1 MELSNAFPITKY
13 LYYLSN
19 YFILIEGATGMKKL
33 FSIGLVLFFVAGC
46 GTSAQDKRNNY
57 DACLIE
63 EEVRYKQQMKDQYP
77 NLSNATLQDFADQ
90 QDFPSWCVD
99 LLK

>member
-1 MELSNAFPITKY
+1 
-13 LYYLSN
+13 
-19 YFILIEGATGMKKL
+19 MKKL

-63 EEVRYKQQMKDQYP
+63 MEKQLWEEVGGQSTYISENNYRKGQVEAALKGR
-77 NLSNATLQDFADQ
+77 
-90 QDFPSWCVD
+90 CVKF
-99 LLK
+99 LK

>member
-1 MELSNAFPITKY
+1 
-13 LYYLSN
+13 
-19 YFILIEGATGMKKL
+19 MKKIAL
-33 FSIGLVLFFVAGC
+33 IGLVLFLITGC
-46 GTSAQDKRNNY
+46 GTSAQEKRNNY

-63 EEVRYKQQMKDQYP
+63 KETVWKQQMRDQYP
-77 NLSNATLQDFADQ
+77 DWNNTDIQKSADQ

>member
-1 MELSNAFPITKY
+1 
-13 LYYLSN
+13 
-19 YFILIEGATGMKKL
+19 MKKL
-33 FSIGLVLFFVAGC
+33 FSIGLVLFFVTGC
-46 GTSAQDKRNNY
+46 GTSPQEKRNNY

-77 NLSNATLQDFADQ
+77 NLGNATLQDFADQ
-90 QDFPSWCVD
+90 QDFPSRCVD

>member
-1 MELSNAFPITKY
+1 
-13 LYYLSN
+13 
-19 YFILIEGATGMKKL
+19 MKKL
-33 FSIGLVLFFVAGC
+33 FSIGLVLFFVTGC
-46 GTSAQDKRNNY
+46 GTSPQEKRNNY

-77 NLSNATLQDFADQ
+77 NLGNPTLQDFADQ
-90 QDFPSWCVD
+90 QDFPSRCVD